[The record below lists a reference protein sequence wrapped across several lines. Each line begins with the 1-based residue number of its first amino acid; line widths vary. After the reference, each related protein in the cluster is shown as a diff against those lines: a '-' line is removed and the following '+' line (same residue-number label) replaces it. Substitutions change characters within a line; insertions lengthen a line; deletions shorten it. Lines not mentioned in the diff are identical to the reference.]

1 MPNIWGKRVSNLRTD
16 WDNCVDE
23 RPQHHATT
31 RINNKVTVQNPQL
44 TPISTVLFP
53 HTFPQEFFQNY
64 HWYIGRFTHYPHPL
78 LLLQRSI
85 N

>member
-1 MPNIWGKRVSNLRTD
+1 MPSIWGKRVSNLRTGCH
-16 WDNCVDE
+16 NTVEE
-23 RPQHHATT
+23 RPQNQPTT
-31 RINNKVTVQNPQL
+31 QTNNKVTVQNPL
-44 TPISTVLFP
+44 FTPISTVLFT
-53 HTFPQEFFQNY
+53 HSFPQEFFQNY